1 MTKHLN
7 LIVLGLLLSTHAQA
21 DSFSYEHSSEFQAND
36 YLFGSYG
43 RKRDPVFDNERV
55 IDLDVKLGIG
65 SDCGQISFQN
75 TLRSSLSNI
84 FDKKYLEGMFNNILG
99 ASPML
104 ATCYMSPTWC
114 AILKNAQVQAHMIA
128 NMRLDQC
135 SLIDKY
141 VDSRVE
147 DYYQERQNCMRKA
160 MRSNGNNAEAAL
172 DQCKNYW
179 DADLASW
186 NGKNKKNENRLIS
199 DSAEWA
205 GFSGADANRVVDLV
219 KGLIGD
225 TVVTKG
231 NVSVDFGPRRVQLT
245 PRTHLMSI
253 EQATYNDL
261 CGKVVPKVQRSG
273 RNANVDRVIT
283 DEDLRR
289 LSGESKDL
297 LVDRQT
303 IRSLSFMPYGT
314 RQKACQ
320 KLADAMA
327 MSVFSREMSQ
337 SLDTLTK
344 LAQNPNLP
352 DQRRLELDRKRY
364 ALKDQIEM
372 TVTLKQ
378 QTNLPLNQVL
388 AQINEEGA
396 QYEDMAI
403 GRQLQQNEATI
414 QSQRNEAVYM
424 DCSDGILCKR

>member
-1 MTKHLN
+1 MTKYLS
-7 LIVLGLLLSTHAQA
+7 LFVLGIIVSIPVRA
-21 DSFSYEHSSEFQAND
+21 DSFNYDYSSDLQAND

-43 RKRDPVFDNERV
+43 KKKDPVFDNERV
-55 IDLDVKLGIG
+55 IDLDIKLGIG

-147 DYYQERQNCMRKA
+147 DYYQERQTCMRKA
-160 MRSNGNNAEAAL
+160 MKNNGNNAEAAL

-179 DADLASW
+179 DTDLASW
-186 NGKNKKNENRLIS
+186 TGGSKKNENRLIS

-205 GFSGADANRVVDLV
+205 GFSGAEANRVLDLV

-245 PRTHLMSI
+245 PRTHLMAL
-253 EQATYNDL
+253 ERATFDDL

-283 DEDLRR
+283 NDDLRR

-320 KLADAMA
+320 KLADAIA
-327 MSVFSREMSQ
+327 MSVFSKEMSQ

-352 DQRRLELDRKRY
+352 DQRKQELDRKRY

-378 QTNLPLNQVL
+378 QTNDPLNQVL
-388 AQINEEGA
+388 SQINEEGA
-396 QYEDMAI
+396 QYEDLAI
-403 GRQLQQNEATI
+403 SRQLQQNEATH
-414 QSQRNEAVYM
+414 QSQRNEAIYM
-424 DCSDGILCKR
+424 DCADGLLCVH